1 MRKLRILSFIFM
13 SFLFTSSVIA
23 GTYTPI
29 HNLYKPIYGEVGST
43 WWSEINSNFDKIDIQ
58 LISEVNVK
66 GFGAVGDDVADDTS
80 EITAAIASISTGS
93 VLYPAGTYKTTSVIN
108 MGAKDIFF
116 VGIGDSSKIK
126 NYSLTGHAVQFGYLG
141 QTLRRGIRNMY
152 IGGNNAGSGHGIYFN
167 NGLSTHIENSDIG
180 EHGGWGLYF
189 DAASHYNTVTHSS
202 VHDCLSGGAYFG
214 LANENTLDK
223 VSFVSNSVTAIH
235 ISANA
240 WGIKVIGGS
249 IEDNYGEA
257 IRIIGSSAN
266 LIQGVWFED
275 NNTTTGDYSIYIQDS
290 HSTAFQSNWIGII
303 KDIYVKNS
311 QGITFRDNNIGYEG
325 VGTYANLVFESDSG

>member
-141 QTLRRGIRNMY
+141 QTLRRGIRNMQ
-152 IGGNNAGSGHGIYFN
+152 IKGNTGGSGHGLYFN
-167 NGLSTHIENSDIG
+167 NGLSAHIENSDIG

-189 DAASHYNTVTHSS
+189 DGASHYNKIDFTTVR
-202 VHDCLSGGAYFG
+202 DNISGGAYFG
-214 LANENTLDK
+214 IANENQLNN
-223 VSFVSNSVTAIH
+223 VHFVANSVTAVH

-240 WGIKVIGGS
+240 WGIKVIGGN
-249 IEDNYGEA
+249 IEDNLGQA
-257 IRIIGSSAN
+257 MKIIGSSAN
-266 LIQGVWFED
+266 LIE
-275 NNTTTGDYSIYIQDS
+275 
-290 HSTAFQSNWIGII
+290 
-303 KDIYVKNS
+303 
-311 QGITFRDNNIGYEG
+311 
-325 VGTYANLVFESDSG
+325 